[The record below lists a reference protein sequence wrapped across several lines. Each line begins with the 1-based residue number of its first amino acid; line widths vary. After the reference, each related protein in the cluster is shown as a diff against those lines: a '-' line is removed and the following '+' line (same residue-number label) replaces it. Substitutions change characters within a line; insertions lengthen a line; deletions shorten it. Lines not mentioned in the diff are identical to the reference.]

1 MSDFDREIP
10 PPKDYKGTGIQRIR
24 LSEPLDVPTQE
35 TEPLTTVDRLNNLTH
50 KIRMLTERLELYH
63 QAEDRKIKEL
73 EVRIA
78 ALKEIK
84 K

>member
-10 PPKDYKGTGIQRIR
+10 PTKEWKGTSIQRIR
-24 LSEPLDVPTQE
+24 LNEPLDVPMQE
-35 TEPLTTVDRLNNLTH
+35 TEPATTVDRLNNLTH
-50 KIRMLTERLELYH
+50 KIRTLTERLELYH
-63 QAEDRKIKEL
+63 EAEDRKIKEL
-73 EVRIA
+73 EARIA

>member
-24 LSEPLDVPTQE
+24 LNEPLDLPSHE

-50 KIRMLTERLELYH
+50 KIRTLTERLELYH
-63 QAEDRKIKEL
+63 EAEDRKIKEL
-73 EVRIA
+73 EARIE
-78 ALKEIK
+78 ALKK
-84 K
+84 

>member
-24 LSEPLDVPTQE
+24 LNEPLDLPSHE

-50 KIRMLTERLELYH
+50 KIRTLTERLELSH
-63 QAEDRKIKEL
+63 EAEDRKIKEL
-73 EVRIA
+73 EVRIE
-78 ALKEIK
+78 ALKK
-84 K
+84 